1 MVNKVYSMVF
11 GTAIVGGGLGF
22 IMEGVNITS
31 PGREIKLKRVY
42 FDVQIYESVTA
53 HPLNLN
59 TQITQ
64 RYYLMIGVGGI
75 PLITNVF
82 EPDVAFPP
90 TIVQNA
96 NSIIV
101 SKVGTI
107 EFDSFII
114 ANQIPFRYF
123 AVNYDLLLAYDHRV
137 TLVAETEE
145 HTTN

>member
-1 MVNKVYSMVF
+1 MVF
-11 GTAIVGGGLGF
+11 GTAIVGGGAGF

-53 HPLNLN
+53 HPLNIN

-75 PLITNVF
+75 PLITNIF
-82 EPDVAFPP
+82 DPDIAFPP
-90 TIVQNA
+90 TIVQNGD
-96 NSIIV
+96 SIII

-107 EFDSFII
+107 QFDSFVI

-123 AVNYDLLLAYDHRV
+123 ATNYDLLLDYDHRV
-137 TLVAETEE
+137 TLIAETEE
-145 HTTN
+145 KIMN